1 MGLRTQIEK
10 VALQYWPAT
19 APTRQ
24 CSAAVGSRCTVPSG
38 QSMRRPCRR
47 SLDRCTARAN
57 LPPLVR
63 PVAVLQR
70 PAVDCRQ
77 LLGLLLR
84 HRHPPR
90 LGAWRGP
97 PLDPCSGS
105 QARCCRSQSEGTA
118 ADGEP
123 LGPFARGG
131 WIAAKV
137 TARCRQRNARPG
149 RLCGRRGWSGPGQDH
164 ALGAPSTG
172 DFGPSAS
179 ICCEVDP
186 WRVPRTARWREQ
198 DPPTIY
204 SWQTEDTR
212 IAFCLEHWTSLCSKW
227 MTT

>member
-1 MGLRTQIEK
+1 MLAGDCANASVQCWSGKSLYNSVWTIGATPLSPFSGSVYGTCE
-10 VALQYWPAT
+10 PAT
-19 APTRQ
+19 ACPTGCRPSTP
-24 CSAAVGSRCTVPSG
+24 CGGLRAASRT
-38 QSMRRPCRR
+38 
-47 SLDRCTARAN
+47 
-57 LPPLVR
+57 PP
-63 PVAVLQR
+63 QTSTS
-70 PAVDCRQ
+70 
-77 LLGLLLR
+77 
-84 HRHPPR
+84 PR

-97 PLDPCSGS
+97 SLDPCSGS

-123 LGPFARGG
+123 LGQFARGG

-137 TARCRQRNARPG
+137 TVRCRQRNALAG
-149 RLCGRRGWSGPGQDH
+149 RLCGRRGWSAPRQDH

-172 DFGPSAS
+172 DFGPRAS
-179 ICCEVDP
+179 ICCAVDP